1 MKEDIEEPIK
11 KSPWLIAGLL
21 LLEVLL
27 IITGVLLV
35 SWYLDN
41 LELGI
46 EQASLNRV
54 LVSGVAVL
62 VLLVLFTVILI
73 NLLGKRR
80 TSSNSARRRSK
91 PAHKTTS
98 RQANPAKKPVS
109 RSTTT
114 AKATS
119 KRTTKH

>member
-62 VLLVLFTVILI
+62 VLLVLLTVILI

-80 TSSNSARRRSK
+80 TSGSSARRRSK

-98 RQANPAKKPVS
+98 RQANPAKKPAS

>member
-62 VLLVLFTVILI
+62 VLLVLLTVILI

-80 TSSNSARRRSK
+80 TSGSSAPRGSK

-98 RQANPAKKPVS
+98 RQANPAKKPAS